1 MANVIPITSEIEN
14 MAIAMR
20 DAGLPED
27 QAARFIG
34 AGYVP
39 LEGMLPFHADARKAD
54 YVGGPEWVAL
64 GGKRGPGK
72 SHTVMAQVGIDDCQ
86 RVPGLKFLFLR
97 KIQKA
102 AKESLSDV
110 IARVFSFTP
119 HSSNNDGVFFPN
131 DSRILIGGYKDDRD
145 IDKYLGIEYD
155 GMVIE
160 ECTQIT
166 DEKMQKLRGSLRTSK
181 RGWRP
186 RIYPTTN
193 ADGIGLYWFKKK
205 FIEPARNK
213 TETNTRFHD
222 VSNIYNPFVNPEYN
236 AWLDTLT
243 GSLRKAWRDGDWDAF
258 AGMAFPQWNRER
270 HVVKPFTIPDYWV
283 KWRATDWGY
292 LSPFCTLWLTRN
304 PDTRRIYVYREL
316 YQSKLTDRQ
325 QARAILEM
333 TPPNESIKIHYAD
346 PNSFWVS
353 RNRESIVYTSADEY
367 KAEGIIL
374 TKGDDNRL
382 MGKRKVDTA
391 LADLQDGL
399 PGLQIFEDCVH
410 LIDQMGNLAS
420 DPNNPEDVDTDSEDH
435 AFDTLKYGL
444 TNERKVER
452 MATAPKIVFNN
463 PLAGTGL

>member
-1 MANVIPITSEIEN
+1 

-20 DAGLPED
+20 DAGIPAD
-27 QAARFIG
+27 QASRFIQ

-54 YVGGPEWVAL
+54 LPGGPEWVAL

-72 SHTVMAQVGIDDCQ
+72 SHTAMAQVGIDDCQ
-86 RVPGLKFLFLR
+86 RVPDLKFLFLR
-97 KIQKA
+97 KIQKS

-110 IARVFSFTP
+110 IMRVFSFTP

-131 DSRILIGGYKDDRD
+131 GSRILIGGYKDERD

-166 DEKMQKLRGSLRTSK
+166 GQRLQKLRGSLRTSK
-181 RGWRP
+181 RNWRP

-193 ADGIGLYWFKKK
+193 ADGVGLGDFKKM
-205 FIEPARNK
+205 FIVPARNK

-222 VSNIYNPFVNPEYN
+222 VSHIYNPFLNPEYN
-236 AWLDTLT
+236 QWLDTLT
-243 GSLRKAWRDGDWDAF
+243 GPLGKAWRQGDWDAF
-258 AGMAFPQWNRER
+258 AGMAFPQWNNER
-270 HVVKPFTIPDYWV
+270 HVVKPFDIPDYWV

-292 LSPFCTLWLTRN
+292 ASPFCTLWLTRD

-316 YQSKLTDRQ
+316 YQKQLTDRQ
-325 QARAILEM
+325 QARAILEL
-333 TPPNESIKIHYAD
+333 TPPNESIKMHYAD
-346 PNSFWVS
+346 PNSFWTS
-353 RNRESIVYTSADEY
+353 RNKESVVYTSADEY
-367 KAEGIIL
+367 KAEGILL
-374 TKGDDNRL
+374 TKGDDNRI
-382 MGKRKVDTA
+382 MGKRKVDNV
-391 LADLQDGL
+391 LADLPDGL
-399 PGLQIFEDCVH
+399 PGLQIFNTCPH

-420 DPNNPEDVDTDSEDH
+420 DPNNPEDVDTDAEDH

-444 TNERKVER
+444 TNERRVEQP
-452 MATAPKIVFNN
+452 ATASPKIVFSN